1 MNTSYKITGMTCAS
15 CVSRVERALKGV
27 PGVNSVNVN
36 LATETARVE
45 WGKKPDDGAVM
56 KAADKA
62 GYQASLASAKV
73 KSEQPQFW
81 PVLLGFAFSLPLVL
95 PMLLGHSFMLPAF
108 WQFML
113 ATPVQF
119 YLGAHFYRSGFKA
132 AINLAGNM
140 DLLVAIGTS
149 AAYGLSLYLWWR
161 HGSHAELYFES
172 SAVIITLVLLGKY
185 LEQRAKQKT
194 TATIRTLEGLRP
206 SRARV
211 LRENDWKE
219 ISLDDVCVGDAVR
232 VLPGE
237 TIPVDGVIT
246 EGTTQVDESLITGE
260 SRLLPRSLGAS
271 VTGGSINADGVI
283 VLKTTA
289 VGAETTLSR
298 VIRLVEEA
306 QGDKAPIQR
315 IADKVSAIFVPVVL
329 VLAVLTLL
337 GWGWLDGD
345 WEMALLH
352 AASVLVIA
360 CPCALGLATPT
371 ALMVGTGLAAKQ
383 GILIKNAEALEIAHD
398 VKVVAFDKTGTLT
411 MGHPV
416 VSEAQIVGDEDMV
429 WSILRGLQEGTT
441 HPLAKA
447 VVKKAV
453 ALGHVAAK
461 VEDIKVIPGLG
472 IEGTFAGQKL
482 KLGSARM
489 MPSKLPEGAS
499 YFLVDD
505 KLTATLHFSDE
516 IRPEAIEA
524 IEQLKKLHI
533 RTLML
538 SGDGQQAAE
547 SVARKLGIDD
557 VRAGILPGEKAGEIQ
572 RLKNLKITIAMVG
585 DGINDAP
592 ALAAAD
598 VGIAM
603 GSGTDVAMEA
613 AGITLMRGDLRL
625 IPQAFDIS
633 RRTYS
638 KIRQNLFWAF
648 AFNIIGIPLAA
659 MGELSPMV
667 AGAAMALSS
676 VSVVSNALLLRFRSK
691 A

>member
-1 MNTSYKITGMTCAS
+1 MTCAA
-15 CVSRVERALKGV
+15 CVARVERALQGI
-27 PGVNSVNVN
+27 PGVSSAAVN
-36 LATETARVE
+36 LATETARVV
-45 WGKKPDDGAVM
+45 WVDRADDRAVV

-62 GYQASLASAKV
+62 GYQAVIQGQGPRGSASIAV
-73 KSEQPQFW
+73 W
-81 PVLLGFAFSLPLVL
+81 PLYLGFLLTVPLVL
-95 PMLLGHSFMLPAF
+95 PMLLGHRFMLPAV
-108 WQFML
+108 WQWAL

-119 YLGAHFYRSGFKA
+119 FLGARFYRGSRKLG
-132 AINLAGNM
+132 M
-140 DLLVAIGTS
+140 DLLVAMGTTS
-149 AAYGLSLYLWWR
+149 AYGLSLYLWWR
-161 HGSHAELYFES
+161 HGAHAELYFES
-172 SAVIITLVLLGKY
+172 SAVIITLVLLGKH

-194 TATIRTLEGLRP
+194 TATIRALEGLRP

-211 LRENDWKE
+211 LQADQWREVPL
-219 ISLDDVCVGDAVR
+219 SDVRVGDAVR
-232 VLPGE
+232 VLPGD
-237 TIPVDGVIT
+237 TIPVDGVIS

-260 SRLLPRSLGAS
+260 SRLLPRSVGAS
-271 VTGGSINADGVI
+271 VTGGSINADGVLVI
-283 VLKTTA
+283 TTKA
-289 VGAETTLSR
+289 IGAETTLSR
-298 VIRLVEEA
+298 VIRLVEDA
-306 QGDKAPIQR
+306 QGEKAPIQR
-315 IADKVSAIFVPVVL
+315 IADRVSAVFVPVVL
-329 VLAVLTLL
+329 AVALLTLL

-345 WEMALLH
+345 WEIALLH

-371 ALMVGTGLAAKQ
+371 ALMVGTGIAARQ

-398 VKVVAFDKTGTLT
+398 VQVVAFDKTGTLT

-416 VSEAQIVGDEDMV
+416 VSEAQIVGDEKLV
-429 WSILRGLQEGTT
+429 WSLLRGLQEGTT

-447 VVKKAV
+447 VVKKAL
-453 ALGHVAAK
+453 ALGHAPAK
-461 VEDIKVIPGLG
+461 IDDIKVLPGLG

-499 YFLVDD
+499 YLLVDD
-505 KLTATLHFSDE
+505 QLTATLHFSDE
-516 IRPEAIEA
+516 LRPEAMEA
-524 IEQLKKLHI
+524 IGKLKKLHI

-538 SGDGQQAAE
+538 SGDGQEAAE

-557 VRAGILPGEKAGEIQ
+557 VRAGILPGEKASEIQ

-613 AGITLMRGDLRL
+613 ASITLMRGDLRL
-625 IPQAFDIS
+625 IPEAFDVS

-659 MGELSPMV
+659 LGELSPMV

-676 VSVVSNALLLRFRSK
+676 VSVVSNALLLRVRRS
-691 A
+691 

>member
-15 CVSRVERALKGV
+15 CVSRLERALKAV
-27 PGVNSVNVN
+27 PGVKRVSVN

-45 WGKKPDDGAVM
+45 WGKKPDDGAVV

-62 GYQASLASAKV
+62 GYQASLASAQV
-73 KSEQPQFW
+73 KSEQPQFL
-81 PVLLGFAFSLPLVL
+81 PVLVGLAFSLPLIL

-108 WQFML
+108 WQWAL

-119 YLGAHFYRSGFKA
+119 FLGARFYRGSLKLG
-132 AINLAGNM
+132 M

-149 AAYGLSLYLWWR
+149 SAYCLSLYLWWR
-161 HGSHAELYFES
+161 HGAHAELYFES

-194 TATIRTLEGLRP
+194 TATIRALERLRP

-211 LRENDWKE
+211 FQENDWKE
-219 ISLDDVCVGDAVR
+219 ISLDDVRVGDDVR

-237 TIPVDGVIT
+237 TIPVDGVIK
-246 EGTTQVDESLITGE
+246 EGKTQVDESLITGE
-260 SRLLPRSLGAS
+260 SRLLSRSQGDP
-271 VTGGSINADGVI
+271 VTGGSINVDGVI
-283 VLKTTA
+283 VVATKV

-329 VLAVLTLL
+329 VVALLTLL
-337 GWGWLDGD
+337 GWGWVDGD

-383 GILIKNAEALEIAHD
+383 GILIKNAEALEIAHA

-416 VSEAQIVGDEDMV
+416 VSEAQIVGDEKLV
-429 WSILRGLQEGTT
+429 WSLLRGLQEGTT
-441 HPLAKA
+441 HPLARA
-447 VVKKAV
+447 VVEKAK
-453 ALGHVAAK
+453 ALGYVAAK
-461 VEDIKVIPGLG
+461 IEDIKVLPGLG

-489 MPSKLPEGAS
+489 MPIKLPEGAS
-499 YFLVDD
+499 YLLVDD
-505 KLTATLHFSDE
+505 ALTATLHFSDE
-516 IRPEAIEA
+516 IRPEAMEA
-524 IEQLKKLHI
+524 IEKLKKLRI

-557 VRAGILPGEKAGEIQ
+557 VRAGILPAEKAGEIQ
-572 RLKNLKITIAMVG
+572 RLRNLKITVAMVG

-613 AGITLMRGDLRL
+613 AGITLLRGDLRL
-625 IPQAFDIS
+625 IPEAFDIS

-648 AFNIIGIPLAA
+648 VFNIIGIPLAA

-676 VSVVSNALLLRFRSK
+676 VTVVSNALLLRF
-691 A
+691 